1 VLQSLHRGRV
11 VPSELLPPIGLEDQG
26 PFNTVR
32 PKPESDQQQE
42 SHADA
47 PGSGMARGQK
57 AHSSA
62 GLAGGPL
69 IPRQRMLSKMIPGG
83 GSQGMLVQNVLD
95 IRKGKRFLSFP
106 GPGARVTAGAGPM
119 RTLEASSSQDV
130 ADGVRREGKALRN
143 QPSRPTG
150 EGHNRSAFATL
161 APGPRSPQA
170 CGAVRCAGGGS
181 DRSGRASPSAG

>member
-1 VLQSLHRGRV
+1 
-11 VPSELLPPIGLEDQG
+11 
-26 PFNTVR
+26 
-32 PKPESDQQQE
+32 
-42 SHADA
+42 
-47 PGSGMARGQK
+47 
-57 AHSSA
+57 
-62 GLAGGPL
+62 
-69 IPRQRMLSKMIPGG
+69 MLSKMIPGG

-106 GPGARVTAGAGPM
+106 GPGARVTAGAGLM

-130 ADGVRREGKALRN
+130 ADGVKQEGKALRN

-161 APGPRSPQA
+161 APGPRSPHP

-181 DRSGRASPSAG
+181 DRSGQLPLRPGSDAPSDARPDKRCASVGPFPECCRFPGRSERFSYCQGGHRGCFPVSQA

>member
-1 VLQSLHRGRV
+1 
-11 VPSELLPPIGLEDQG
+11 
-26 PFNTVR
+26 
-32 PKPESDQQQE
+32 
-42 SHADA
+42 
-47 PGSGMARGQK
+47 
-57 AHSSA
+57 
-62 GLAGGPL
+62 
-69 IPRQRMLSKMIPGG
+69 MLSKMIPGG

-170 CGAVRCAGGGS
+170 CGALRCAGGGS
-181 DRSGRASPSAG
+181 NRSGRASPSAG